1 MKPEEDTMSM
11 TDHLVTALKQH
22 MRARNLTYKDAAAAL
37 DLSEASVKRLF
48 SEKNFTMRRLEI
60 LCDLVE
66 ISLSELLEAAEHQ
79 ILKTDQL
86 SREQEQAIVENPK
99 LLLVGVCIINGY
111 SFAEILAKYRLDEPE
126 LIGLFTRLDRLNII
140 ELLPGNR
147 YRLKL
152 SPDFNWQPNGPIQ
165 RFFIESLVKEYLVG
179 EMKSSD
185 HHMHLV
191 WGMLSPESGVEL
203 EQKIRRLI
211 DDYVHLT
218 SRESKLPMA
227 AKYNS
232 SLFVVFKENWEPS
245 VFKAQWQ
252 EKHGLK

>member
-1 MKPEEDTMSM
+1 MSM
-11 TDHLVTALKQH
+11 TDHLVAALKQQL
-22 MRARNLTYKDAAAAL
+22 RAKNLTYRDAAVVL
-37 DLSEASVKRLF
+37 NLSEASVKRLF
-48 SEKNFTMRRLEI
+48 SEQNFTMHRLEI
-60 LCDLVE
+60 LCDLAE
-66 ISLSELLEAAEHQ
+66 ISLSELLDVAEHQ
-79 ILKTDQL
+79 VQKTDQL

-111 SFAEILAKYRLDEPE
+111 SFADILAKYRLEEPE
-126 LIGLFTRLDRLNII
+126 LIGLFTRLDRLDII

-165 RFFIESLVKEYLVG
+165 RFFIESLVAEYMVG

-185 HHMHLV
+185 SHMHLV

-218 SRESKLPMA
+218 SKASKLPMA
-227 AKYNS
+227 GKHNS

-252 EKHGLK
+252 KKHGLK